1 MTDRIQSF
9 FRGIGSFL
17 LISLL
22 IGSLTYLRLA
32 APFDILAKWLSQS
45 RDPRLALVTFSSALA
60 AISLLL
66 IRFGFEVFPL
76 SKWIHSD
83 KLRAYVAGL
92 PIWFLILILFST
104 LLIFWQYSPTCVP
117 PTGVQF
123 EIGGTGRVYSPLSV
137 LEMRAGQALTLIA
150 KTPDENETL
159 NCSWE
164 YSGSAFGGI
173 KNQVSG
179 CQISLKF
186 NPEGGEGVITVA
198 VRQNFCTQISL
209 FSLQVRVQP

>member
-32 APFDILAKWLSQS
+32 APFDTLAKWLSQS

-76 SKWIHSD
+76 SKWIPSD

-92 PIWFLILILFST
+92 PMWFLILLLFFT

-123 EIGGTGRVYSPLSV
+123 EIGGTGRVYPPLSV

-150 KTPDENETL
+150 KTPDANETL